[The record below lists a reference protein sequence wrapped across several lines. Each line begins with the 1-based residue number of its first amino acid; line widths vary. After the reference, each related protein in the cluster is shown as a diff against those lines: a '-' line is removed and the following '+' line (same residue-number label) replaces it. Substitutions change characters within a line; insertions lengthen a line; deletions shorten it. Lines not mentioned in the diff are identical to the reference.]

1 MSDVKVI
8 EVNQGYE
15 DRFLIEHNLTD
26 TSKFFYPVYKRSAE
40 LIDEICSYGRN
51 SKKDNIEFE
60 EEYYPNNII
69 VFCAERGGGKS
80 TAMLSVANALKALS
94 SDEKNKND
102 KVKNSFGNMA
112 QKCKF
117 SVLSPIDP
125 TSISS
130 DENFMR
136 IVLSRIFSDLRCFW
150 KIREKD
156 VDTLGSMDKMYAR
169 SEIVEKFT
177 ECYKLLDVIY
187 KSKTVEM
194 DNDLEELTEL
204 GDFSRLKNKFMKLV
218 DCYLRQIYGTS
229 DNCYLVLLVDDA
241 DLNAQKS
248 FEIIEDI
255 RKYCILPNVIVLMAA
270 NMDQMHQIIEQHF
283 ILEFKTLLDYS
294 DKNKGSEAI
303 DARSTK
309 EMTVKY
315 LNKVIPTTHQ
325 IHLPVISDFIVHYNS
340 SLGVQ
345 YKQSKVLKN
354 CENCESFKSFPN
366 DYKDKI
372 ANTNNDMLTYFPNDY
387 QERLLNLI
395 HKKTGVGFVKPE
407 NYLHNFLPGNMR
419 DLTHFL
425 SYFCALPDLD
435 SECGYADLFSAVLK
449 YSDGDK
455 EYQHAQNEIFLRLN
469 NLDALQVYFLSNW
482 CYRNLTRK
490 NHKIISELA
499 DTIDTLKITSALNT
513 VNEIIAE
520 REIELNNAGDTE
532 AVMPVNTYA
541 ELMHRISLI
550 SNDAR
555 NHKDFMQT
563 YKLVFAL
570 RLLFTILL
578 HREILKGLRDNDF
591 RRVRKVTGGMI
602 WHFDYKKI
610 SPNFPY
616 GHFVVNY
623 QILEKLLLNVSNIN
637 INPVSLKNGFNDG
650 ELITSCYLIQDG
662 ETKKMEPSLVN
673 KLRFNSD
680 DVTIVFDASVYLLD
694 FFTSKYYYIL
704 KDEDSLIKLNYL
716 YEVLVNWEVFHD
728 FSRSAEEKLI
738 NDDSDFD
745 PVTWHMSFLNLICG
759 KMKFGSSIEYPYL
772 NISETDGFLYDTI
785 HNRFIM
791 DRSIF
796 FTNRNNIN
804 AIIKGTIQKMKIIS
818 QKILA
823 SERSVVFAAI
833 ANFTTKTLPELD
845 RCLELYIRPLDNFVA
860 RKSPVHLLENKFANL
875 MRTLNQFR
883 DKIINKSD
891 SIKVEK
897 GANLSMET
905 MEEYVNVINDW
916 VNTISAPDLVDQIMK
931 SVDKAFG
938 IEENSV
944 ESRSQGKKSNA
955 SVSDSNDN

>member
-1 MSDVKVI
+1 MSNVKVI
-8 EVNQGYE
+8 EVIQGYE

-40 LIDEICSYGRN
+40 LIDEICSYGRI
-51 SKKDNIEFE
+51 SVGDNIEFE

-69 VFCAERGGGKS
+69 IFCAERGGGKS
-80 TAMLSVANALKALS
+80 TAMLSVANALKTLS
-94 SDEKNKND
+94 SDEKSKID
-102 KVKNSFGNMA
+102 KVKNLFGDMA
-112 QKCKF
+112 QMCKF

-150 KIREKD
+150 KIRDKD
-156 VDTLGSMDKMYAR
+156 VDMSKSMDKMYAR

-187 KSKTVEM
+187 KNKNVEM
-194 DNDLEELTEL
+194 DSDLEELTEL

-218 DCYLRQIYGTS
+218 DCYLKQIHGTP

-270 NMDQMHQIIEQHF
+270 NMDQMHQIVEQHF

-325 IHLPVISDFIVHYNS
+325 IHLPVISDFIVNNNS

-345 YKQSKVLKN
+345 YKQNKTLKN
-354 CENCESFKSFPN
+354 CENCKSFKSFPN
-366 DYKDKI
+366 DYKDLV
-372 ANTNNDMLTYFPNDY
+372 ANTNNDMLTYFLNDY

-407 NYLHNFLPGNMR
+407 HFLHNFLPGNMR

-425 SYFCALPDLD
+425 SYFCALSDLD
-435 SECGYADLFSAVLK
+435 SECGYADLFSTVLK
-449 YSDGDK
+449 YSDDDK
-455 EYQHAQNEIFLRLN
+455 EYQHAQNEIILRLN

-482 CYRNLTRK
+482 AYRNLTRK

-520 REIELNNAGDTE
+520 REIELDNAGDIE

-541 ELMHRISLI
+541 ELMYRISLI

-555 NHKDFMQT
+555 KHKDFMQT

-578 HREILKGLRDNDF
+578 HREMLKGMRDNDF
-591 RRVRKVTGGMI
+591 KRMRKVTGGMI

-610 SPNFPY
+610 SPNLPY

-623 QILEKLLLNVSNIN
+623 KILEKLLQNVSDIN
-637 INPVSLKNGFNDG
+637 INPTSLKNGFNDS
-650 ELITSCYLIQDG
+650 ELIASCYLIQDG
-662 ETKKMEPSLVN
+662 EANMLEPKTVN
-673 KLRFNSD
+673 KIRFNND
-680 DVTIVFDASVYLLD
+680 DVTVVFDASIYLLNCL
-694 FFTSKYYYIL
+694 TRYYYYKT
-704 KDEDSLIKLNYL
+704 KDKNLFEILNYI
-716 YEVLVNWEVFHD
+716 YDVLVNWEIFHNL
-728 FSRSAEEKLI
+728 SKNAEEEII
-738 NDDSDFD
+738 NEMDSDFD
-745 PVTWHMSFLNLICG
+745 PVIWHMSFLDLVCG
-759 KMKFGSSIEYPYL
+759 KMKFGPSIEYQYL
-772 NISETDGFLYDTI
+772 NLHKTDGFLYHTI
-785 HNRFIM
+785 HYSFSM

-804 AIIKGTIQKMKIIS
+804 VIVKGAIQRMKSISKKII
-818 QKILA
+818 L
-823 SERSVVFAAI
+823 SERSRVI
-833 ANFTTKTLPELD
+833 ADITKFTVEALPELD
-845 RCLELYIRPLDNFVA
+845 RCLELYIRPLDNIVS
-860 RKSPVHLLENKFANL
+860 RKPHIHFLENNFAHLKSN
-875 MRTLNQFR
+875 LNQFR
-883 DKIINKSD
+883 DKIINTSD
-891 SIKVEK
+891 SIRAEK
-897 GANLSMET
+897 GTNLSMET
-905 MEEYVNVINDW
+905 VGEYVNVINVW
-916 VNTISAPDLVDQIMK
+916 VDTISAPDLVDKIMK

-938 IEENSV
+938 IEENPV
-944 ESRSQGKKSNA
+944 ESRSQGK
-955 SVSDSNDN
+955 

>member
-1 MSDVKVI
+1 
-8 EVNQGYE
+8 
-15 DRFLIEHNLTD
+15 
-26 TSKFFYPVYKRSAE
+26 
-40 LIDEICSYGRN
+40 
-51 SKKDNIEFE
+51 
-60 EEYYPNNII
+60 
-69 VFCAERGGGKS
+69 
-80 TAMLSVANALKALS
+80 MLSVANALKALS

-130 DENFMR
+130 DENFIR

-150 KIREKD
+150 KIRDKD
-156 VDTLGSMDKMYAR
+156 VDTSESMDKMYAR

-218 DCYLRQIYGTS
+218 DCYLKQIHGTS

-283 ILEFKTLLDYS
+283 ILAFKTLLDYS

-325 IHLPVISDFIVHYNS
+325 IHLPVISDFIVNNNS

-345 YKQSKVLKN
+345 YKQSKTLKN

-366 DYKDKI
+366 DYKDI
-372 ANTNNDMLTYFPNDY
+372 VANTNNDMLTYFPNDY

-435 SECGYADLFSAVLK
+435 SEYGYADLFSAVLK
-449 YSDGDK
+449 YSDVDK
-455 EYQHAQNEIFLRLN
+455 EYQHTQNEIFLRLN

-499 DTIDTLKITSALNT
+499 DTIDALKKKSALNT

-578 HREILKGLRDNDF
+578 HREMLKGMRDNDF
-591 RRVRKVTGGMI
+591 SRMRKVTGGMI

-610 SPNFPY
+610 SPNLPY
-616 GHFVVNY
+616 GHFVVNS
-623 QILEKLLLNVSNIN
+623 QILDKLLQNVSDIN
-637 INPVSLKNGFNDG
+637 IYPSSLKNQSNDSV
-650 ELITSCYLIQDG
+650 LISSCYLIQDG
-662 ETKKMEPSLVN
+662 EAKVMDYKIVN
-673 KLRFNSD
+673 KIRFNND
-680 DVTIVFDASVYLLD
+680 DVTIIFDASIYLLYLLTRSKNYVSERD
-694 FFTSKYYYIL
+694 FQL
-704 KDEDSLIKLNYL
+704 DRLNYL
-716 YEVLVNWEVFHD
+716 FEVLVNWEIFHNL
-728 FSRSAEEKLI
+728 SKNAEEEKI
-738 NDDSDFD
+738 NEMDTDFD
-745 PVTWHMSFLNLICG
+745 PVNWHKSFLSLICG
-759 KMKFGSSIEYPYL
+759 KRK
-772 NISETDGFLYDTI
+772 DGFALHI
-785 HNRFIM
+785 HI
-791 DRSIF
+791 
-796 FTNRNNIN
+796 
-804 AIIKGTIQKMKIIS
+804 
-818 QKILA
+818 
-823 SERSVVFAAI
+823 
-833 ANFTTKTLPELD
+833 
-845 RCLELYIRPLDNFVA
+845 
-860 RKSPVHLLENKFANL
+860 
-875 MRTLNQFR
+875 
-883 DKIINKSD
+883 
-891 SIKVEK
+891 
-897 GANLSMET
+897 
-905 MEEYVNVINDW
+905 
-916 VNTISAPDLVDQIMK
+916 
-931 SVDKAFG
+931 
-938 IEENSV
+938 
-944 ESRSQGKKSNA
+944 
-955 SVSDSNDN
+955 

>member
-117 SVLSPIDP
+117 SVLSHIDP

-435 SECGYADLFSAVLK
+435 SECGYAYLFSAVLK

-455 EYQHAQNEIFLRLN
+455 EYQHAQNEILLRLN

-578 HREILKGLRDNDF
+578 HREMLKGMRDNDF
-591 RRVRKVTGGMI
+591 RQMRKVTGGMI

-610 SPNFPY
+610 SPNLPY

-623 QILEKLLLNVSNIN
+623 QILDKLLQNVSDIN
-637 INPVSLKNGFNDG
+637 NDPNSLKNGFTDSV
-650 ELITSCYLIQDG
+650 ITTSCYLIQDG
-662 ETKKMEPSLVN
+662 EAKAIEPKYVN
-673 KLRFNSD
+673 KIRFNND
-680 DVTIVFDASVYLLD
+680 DVTIIFDASIFLLD
-694 FFTSKYYYIL
+694 YFTRGYYYKT
-704 KDEDSLIKLNYL
+704 KDEELLEKLNYL
-716 YEVLVNWEVFHD
+716 YDVLVNWEIFHD
-728 FSRSAEEKLI
+728 LSKNAEDEQI
-738 NDDSDFD
+738 NEIDFEFD
-745 PVTWHMSFLNLICG
+745 PVNWYRSFLSLICG
-759 KMKFGSSIEYPYL
+759 KCKEGFDITYPYL
-772 NISETDGFLYDTI
+772 ELNDYNGSLYFL
-785 HNRFIM
+785 F
-791 DRSIF
+791 
-796 FTNRNNIN
+796 
-804 AIIKGTIQKMKIIS
+804 
-818 QKILA
+818 
-823 SERSVVFAAI
+823 
-833 ANFTTKTLPELD
+833 
-845 RCLELYIRPLDNFVA
+845 
-860 RKSPVHLLENKFANL
+860 KS
-875 MRTLNQFR
+875 
-883 DKIINKSD
+883 
-891 SIKVEK
+891 
-897 GANLSMET
+897 
-905 MEEYVNVINDW
+905 
-916 VNTISAPDLVDQIMK
+916 
-931 SVDKAFG
+931 
-938 IEENSV
+938 
-944 ESRSQGKKSNA
+944 
-955 SVSDSNDN
+955 